1 MVYPRSKEV
10 LSWQAAGFQA
20 SGSSYRGVKD
30 AAGVRDGWGM
40 LNQKDGTTYAGQWV
54 SGKRHGAGTLM
65 FDGGIFEGQWAR
77 GEASGSGIVRFHN
90 GDTFEGQYIS
100 NRKHGFGVYSW
111 ADGATEEGQ
120 YFNGQKNDWHVWA
133 KGASMWNLRY
143 ESGALVEALQV
154 KGKKKEKPR
163 SLPYPR
169 AKESKEPSRQSSPR
183 SLKTS
188 AKMAARPKA
197 KVTPAKA
204 KVPVNEDQD
213 PTFTSDLMNQLQ
225 PQHLEPPAEADLDH
239 LEVALP
245 SYTGKRTRCSEDF

>member
-1 MVYPRSKEV
+1 M
-10 LSWQAAGFQA
+10 
-20 SGSSYRGVKD
+20 
-30 AAGVRDGWGM
+30 RDGWGM

-204 KVPVNEDQD
+204 KVPVNEDHD

-225 PQHLEPPAEADLDH
+225 PQHLEPPAGADLDH

-245 SYTGKRTRCSEDF
+245 SEAHQMF

>member
-1 MVYPRSKEV
+1 
-10 LSWQAAGFQA
+10 
-20 SGSSYRGVKD
+20 
-30 AAGVRDGWGM
+30 
-40 LNQKDGTTYAGQWV
+40 
-54 SGKRHGAGTLM
+54 
-65 FDGGIFEGQWAR
+65 
-77 GEASGSGIVRFHN
+77 
-90 GDTFEGQYIS
+90 
-100 NRKHGFGVYSW
+100 
-111 ADGATEEGQ
+111 
-120 YFNGQKNDWHVWA
+120 
-133 KGASMWNLRY
+133 MWNLRY

-183 SLKTS
+183 SLKTG

-213 PTFTSDLMNQLQ
+213 PGIFTSELMNQLQ
-225 PQHLEPPAEADLDH
+225 PAPHLEPPAEADLDH

-245 SYTGKRTRCSEDF
+245 SEAHQMF